1 VPRAERRAKIALE
14 EVVAAAT
21 LTRQFH
27 WRQQHADPNR
37 AAEFHRLQK
46 MTLLLPGPNAYIGAA
61 DVGVPL
67 AGALRRWSPSTSPG
81 PPGGLAARVGL
92 VDSSTD
98 RCLEDAA
105 AGGTTRRRRQQA
117 QLDGS

>member
-46 MTLLLPGPNAYIGAA
+46 MTLPCRAPTLTLGQ
-61 DVGVPL
+61 
-67 AGALRRWSPSTSPG
+67 RTSGCLWP
-81 PPGGLAARVGL
+81 AR
-92 VDSSTD
+92 
-98 RCLEDAA
+98 
-105 AGGTTRRRRQQA
+105 
-117 QLDGS
+117 

>member
-21 LTRQFH
+21 PTRQLH

-46 MTLLLPGPNAYIGAA
+46 MTLLLPGPNAYTGAA
-61 DVGVPL
+61 DVGCLWP
-67 AGALRRWSPSTSPG
+67 ASCGDGHLRRR
-81 PPGGLAARVGL
+81 L
-92 VDSSTD
+92 D
-98 RCLEDAA
+98 RRE
-105 AGGTTRRRRQQA
+105 G
-117 QLDGS
+117 